1 MVMVKIDM
9 DAIRQ
14 MSVPDRVQLAQDI
27 WDSLQPSAEELP
39 LTEAQRRIVNERLA
53 EHDADPST
61 AISWDE
67 LQKRVESTS

>member
-1 MVMVKIDM
+1 
-9 DAIRQ
+9 
-14 MSVPDRVQLAQDI
+14 MSVPDRVWLAQDI

-39 LTEAQRRIVNERLA
+39 LTESQRRVINERLA

-67 LQKRVESTS
+67 LQKRVESAG